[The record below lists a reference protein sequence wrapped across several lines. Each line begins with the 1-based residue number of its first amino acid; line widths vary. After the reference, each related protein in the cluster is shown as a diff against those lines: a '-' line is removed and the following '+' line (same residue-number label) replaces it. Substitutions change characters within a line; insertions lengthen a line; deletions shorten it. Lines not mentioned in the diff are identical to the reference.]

1 MSYDIIIIGA
11 GPAGLTAAIYAGRAK
26 MKVLVISDAIPGG
39 QTMLTEEIEN
49 YPGFP
54 TFINGPELINNM
66 YKQAGKLEVEFKK
79 AKAKLIEKKDEGF
92 LVTTDNGKLGALSII
107 LATGA
112 AYKKLGVKGEKDY
125 TGKGV
130 SYCGICDGPLFRNKE
145 IAVVGGGDAAVYEA
159 GHLLKFCRSL
169 HLIHR
174 RDRLRATKVIQEK
187 VLQNKKTVIH
197 YNSTL
202 QEIYGSKLV
211 EGIKI
216 KSVLTNEIKDIP
228 CKGVFI
234 FVGIKPNSEIVKGLV
249 NTDNAG
255 YILTDENMAAS
266 EKGIFASG
274 DVRKKL
280 LRQISTAVGEGATAA
295 FSAQKYVEELKGIA
309 YN

>member
-1 MSYDIIIIGA
+1 M
-11 GPAGLTAAIYAGRAK
+11 
-26 MKVLVISDAIPGG
+26 
-39 QTMLTEEIEN
+39 
-49 YPGFP
+49 
-54 TFINGPELINNM
+54 
-66 YKQAGKLEVEFKK
+66 
-79 AKAKLIEKKDEGF
+79 
-92 LVTTDNGKLGALSII
+92 
-107 LATGA
+107 
-112 AYKKLGVKGEKDY
+112 
-125 TGKGV
+125 
-130 SYCGICDGPLFRNKE
+130 
-145 IAVVGGGDAAVYEA
+145 
-159 GHLLKFCRSL
+159 
-169 HLIHR
+169 
-174 RDRLRATKVIQEK
+174 RATKVIQEE

-197 YNSTL
+197 FNCTL

-249 NTDNAG
+249 KTDNTG
-255 YILTDENMAAS
+255 YVLTDENMAAS

-280 LRQISTAVGEGATAA
+280 LRQISTAVGDGATAA